1 MEVRGHMRDLNLD
14 ASTWKNADDFYSAFF
29 KAVGAPEWHGRNFNA
44 LDDSIAHGRINE
56 IEVPYRIVIR
66 NTPSRNYEIGLLLR
80 DFENL
85 RTRGKRMP
93 IGDPNRRLSHTVI
106 PELPDRK

>member
-1 MEVRGHMRDLNLD
+1 MRDLNLD

-85 RTRGKRMP
+85 IQELAARGCPFEIQIDASAIR
-93 IGDPNRRLSHTVI
+93 
-106 PELPDRK
+106 